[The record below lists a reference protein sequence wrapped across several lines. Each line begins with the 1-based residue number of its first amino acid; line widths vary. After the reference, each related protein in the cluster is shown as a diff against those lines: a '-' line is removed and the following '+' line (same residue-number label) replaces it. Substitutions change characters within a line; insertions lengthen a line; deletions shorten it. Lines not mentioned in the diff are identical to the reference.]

1 VNDADCDL
9 EYPEV
14 GDNGKYTAF
23 VSIIKLS
30 GVLGDVLRAVCSPRA
45 RTLGDQGLGP
55 DRISSQLQQAL
66 VDWKLGLPSTLWLSD
81 IEMEHIHR
89 QDISSELETKINT
102 GGKRLR
108 RELKNVS
115 NRIVN

>member
-14 GDNGKYTAF
+14 GDNGKYKAF

-55 DRISSQLQQAL
+55 DRISNQLQQAL
-66 VDWKLGLPSTLWLSD
+66 IDWKLDLPSNLWLSD
-81 IEMEHIHR
+81 IEMERIHR
-89 QDISSELETKINT
+89 QDIPVELETKINS
-102 GGKRLR
+102 GGKRQPG
-108 RELKNVS
+108 EKNKCL
-115 NRIVN
+115 